1 MKLFKKK
8 GNNKGF
14 SLVELIVVVA
24 IMAVLLGVLVPTL
37 IRHVESSKLGKD
49 KQAIDNVKEAIEI
62 ALANEK
68 YMAFDVDANLYNG
81 GKIDLDNLTAG
92 ITAPGASDADKA
104 AFVQEVKDNIG
115 GKDTITL
122 TSKLAATGTSITVKV
137 EDCVCTI
144 VVDAAKNGDYDF
156 VIGETNAAPVT
167 PTPTATAGSE
177 G

>member
-68 YMAFDVDANLYNG
+68 YMSLETSTD
-81 GKIDLDNLTAG
+81 IDLYSSGNIVLTGLSG
-92 ITAPGASDADKA
+92 IDSTVGGD
-104 AFVQEVKDNIG
+104 FLTEVKNNLG
-115 GKDTITL
+115 GKDTIKL
-122 TSKLAATGTSITVKV
+122 TSKLAKETDTKKTTIKVTIKNCVCKITVKAAT
-137 EDCVCTI
+137 EDST
-144 VVDAAKNGDYDF
+144 DYNF
-156 VIGETNAAPVT
+156 TIGE
-167 PTPTATAGSE
+167 
-177 G
+177 